1 MRPLVLMLLCTAAL
15 TPLTARAAGDAQNG
29 RAVAQTW
36 CANCHAL
43 GRPQSATDAAPS
55 FVTIAQHGR
64 ADPARLRVWLTDPHP
79 PMPNPGLSRQE
90 IEDVIAYLQELAPR

>member
-1 MRPLVLMLLCTAAL
+1 MRPFALMLLCAAAL
-15 TPLTARAAGDAQNG
+15 LPMTARAAGDPQNG

-55 FVTIAQHGR
+55 FVTIAQHGNR
-64 ADPARLRVWLTDPHP
+64 DPARLRAWLTDPHP
-79 PMPNPGLSRQE
+79 RMPNPGLSRQE
-90 IEDVIAYLQELAPR
+90 IEDVIAYLQELGPQ